1 MTLEDWNRILQ
12 TNLTSGYL
20 CSKQAMELMREQGG
34 GRILFISSVVGERG
48 ALFGHLHYAA
58 TKSGQLGM
66 VKTLA
71 RTAAPCNITVN
82 AIAPGVIATELL
94 YQTHG
99 DNGVAEL
106 GKEIPLGL
114 GTPEDIGAAA
124 VYLSSDEAR
133 YVTGATLDVN
143 GGTHFR

>member
-1 MTLEDWNRILQ
+1 
-12 TNLTSGYL
+12 
-20 CSKQAMELMREQGG
+20 
-34 GRILFISSVVGERG
+34 
-48 ALFGHLHYAA
+48 
-58 TKSGQLGM
+58 M